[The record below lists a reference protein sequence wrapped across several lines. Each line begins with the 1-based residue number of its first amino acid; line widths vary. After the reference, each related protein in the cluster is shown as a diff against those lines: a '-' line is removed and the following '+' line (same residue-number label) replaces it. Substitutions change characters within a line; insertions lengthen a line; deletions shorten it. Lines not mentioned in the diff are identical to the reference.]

1 MPVRTTGKLKVIP
14 ATIKIHNVSAN
25 RRRVCGYARV
35 STDNE
40 EQQTSYK
47 SQVDYYTNFI
57 MSNTNWEFVGL
68 YSDEGISATNTK
80 KRDGFNK
87 MVSDALD
94 GKIDL
99 IITKSI
105 SRFAR
110 NTVDSLSTIRKL
122 KEKNVE
128 VYFEKENIYTFD
140 SKGELMISLLS
151 SLAQD
156 ESRSISENTTWGI
169 RKRFS
174 DGFVRMRY
182 NNFMGY
188 ELGKDGKATIVKEDA
203 KVIKLIYKLFME
215 GYGYRTIA
223 KYLMERGI
231 LSPGGCKIWRGNTIK
246 SILTNERYI
255 GDALLQKNFTVDF
268 LNKKS
273 KKNEGEVP
281 QYYIENDHDAI
292 ISKELFNIVQ
302 EKVKNRSA
310 EFNGANTLSN
320 KLICGYCGS
329 KFGKKTWHSTD
340 IYKKCIYQCNAK
352 FEKKCKNRN
361 LTEKEIQDIFVTAL
375 NQVIENKDE
384 IIGNIEEVLKF
395 IDNTKLE
402 KERDKLER
410 DLMKLIEVINNN
422 VYESATSK
430 KNTSQDDNI
439 KKYDNLKKKLDEIES
454 KISTNNERKSKLEL
468 YVSNL
473 KKQRIVNEFS
483 LEMWGM
489 FIDKMLIYK
498 DKIKVIFND
507 GREIVV

>member
-14 ATIKIHNVSAN
+14 ATIKIHNVNAN

-57 MSNTNWEFVGL
+57 KSNPDWEFVGL

-87 MVSDALD
+87 MVSDAIA

-203 KVIKLIYKLFME
+203 KVIRLIYKLFME

-223 KYLMERGI
+223 KYLMDRGI
-231 LSPGGCKIWRGNTIK
+231 LSPGGCKIWRGNTVK

-292 ISKELFNIVQ
+292 ISKELFNVVQ
-302 EKVKNRSA
+302 EKIKNRSA

-352 FEKKCKNRN
+352 FEKKCENRN
-361 LTEKEIQDIFVTAL
+361 LTEKEIQDTFINAL
-375 NQVIENKDE
+375 NRIIENKDE
-384 IIGNIEEVLKF
+384 IICNIEEALKF

-402 KERDKLER
+402 KEREKLEKEI
-410 DLMKLIEVINNN
+410 LKLVEVINNN

-430 KNTSQDDNI
+430 KNTSQDENI
-439 KKYDNLKKKLDEIES
+439 KKYDKMKKELEITES
-454 KISTNNERKSKLEL
+454 KINTNNERKSKLEL

-473 KKQRIVNEFS
+473 KKQKIVKEFS

-489 FIDKMLIYK
+489 FLDKMLIYK
-498 DKIKVIFND
+498 DKIRVIFND

>member
-1 MPVRTTGKLKVIP
+1 MPRKTTGILRTIP
-14 ATIKIHNVSAN
+14 ATIKLKGISNE

-35 STDNE
+35 STENE

-47 SQVDYYTNFI
+47 SQVDYYTSFI
-57 MSNTNWEFVGL
+57 KSNPNWEFVGL

-87 MVSDALD
+87 MVSDAIS

-128 VYFEKENIYTFD
+128 VFFEKENIYTFD

-174 DGFVRMRY
+174 DGYVRMRF
-182 NNFMGY
+182 NNFLGY
-188 ELGKDGKATIVKEDA
+188 TLGKDGKAKIVKEEA
-203 KVIKLIYKLFME
+203 KVVKLIYKLFMQ
-215 GYGYRTIA
+215 GYGYKPIA
-223 KYLMERGI
+223 RILMNKGI
-231 LSPGGCKIWRGNTIK
+231 KSPGGCDIWRDNTVK

-268 LNKKS
+268 LNKKM

-292 ISKELFNIVQ
+292 ISKELFNAVSERIRL
-302 EKVKNRSA
+302 NS
-310 EFNGANTLSN
+310 NNNTIAG
-320 KLICGYCGS
+320 KLYCGECGG
-329 KFGKKTWHSTD
+329 KFGRKTWHSND
-340 IYKKCIYQCNAK
+340 RYKKQIYQCNDK
-352 FEKKCKNRN
+352 YSSKNKEKHKCINRN
-361 LTEKEIQDIFVTAL
+361 IEEETIKSTFVKAL
-375 NQVIENKDE
+375 NQVIGNKDE
-384 IIGNIEEVLKF
+384 IIANIEQVLKF
-395 IDNTKLE
+395 IDTSKLVSE
-402 KERDKLER
+402 KTNLEN
-410 DLMKLIEVINNN
+410 KLIKMVEVINQN
-422 VYESATSK
+422 VYANATRANNRNIDLNAYEEL
-430 KNTSQDDNI
+430 KNRINELQ
-439 KKYDNLKKKLDEIES
+439 LKIDKA
-454 KISTNNERKSKLEL
+454 NERKAKLEL
-468 YVSNL
+468 YIKDL
-473 KKQRIVNEFS
+473 KKTGIIKEFS
-483 LEMWGM
+483 MDYWGM
-489 FIDKMLIYK
+489 FLERMTIYK
-498 DKIKVIFND
+498 DRIECEFIGGNKITL
-507 GREIVV
+507 